1 MKTKS
6 RIAGFIVFWFA
17 FICVLALLFIQF
29 YIGIIV
35 IHFFAIM
42 VIGIIVMI
50 NGLYMM
56 SGSKFTLSLEFW
68 KEKFGGG
75 YPLWFGAIFEF
86 YIDII
91 VIIILCIVIVIY
103 AAPLLIQRLFVLLI
117 GTTLVCLLFYFRLKD
132 RRTLD

>member
-1 MKTKS
+1 M
-6 RIAGFIVFWFA
+6 G
-17 FICVLALLFIQF
+17 LLYIQL
-29 YIGIIV
+29 YTGIIV
-35 IHFFAIM
+35 RFFAIM

-56 SGSKFTLSLEFW
+56 SGSKFTSSLEFW

>member
-1 MKTKS
+1 VKKKS
-6 RIAGFIVFWFA
+6 RIKGFIVFWFA
-17 FICVLALLFIQF
+17 FICIAASLYIQF
-29 YIGIIV
+29 HTGLMIRLFVVSTIVGII
-35 IHFFAIM
+35 M
-42 VIGIIVMI
+42 MI

-56 SGSKFTLSLEFW
+56 SGSKFTLSLDFW

-91 VIIILCIVIVIY
+91 VIIILCIVTVIY
-103 AAPLLIQRLFVLLI
+103 AAPLLVQRLFVLLI
-117 GTTLVCLLFYFRLKD
+117 GTTLVCVLLYFRVKD